1 MKVLDL
7 FSGIGGFSLGLE
19 AAGMETV
26 AFCEK
31 DSFCRKVLQQ
41 HWPDVPVYEDVRDL
55 DGRAYR
61 GSIDVVCGGFPCQPF
76 SVAGKQRGKGDDR
89 HLWPEMLRVIRESQ
103 PRWVIGENVS
113 GFIRMALDDVSSD
126 LENEGYEVRTFVLPA
141 CSVDARHRRDRV
153 WVVGHAISEHGWR
166 GSDRRGG
173 AGLEVDG
180 DVLDEAGWQQIP
192 DSTDRPGADVGDTE
206 HDGLPASEIARGS
219 GKTEAGSPQGS
230 IKAVESEGAGRPS
243 DHGAM
248 VVADTHGERQLQ
260 REGCKQEV
268 GRWSGDG
275 GEETIAMA
283 NATDAGLQGREIAGD
298 VEGEGS
304 YTDQQFA
311 GFGYASGRTE
321 WTSEP
326 AVGRMAHGVPNRV
339 DRIKALGNAVV
350 PQLIQI
356 IGELVLA
363 ADKDIYGDIR

>member
-1 MKVLDL
+1 MRVLDL

-19 AAGMETV
+19 AAGMTTV
-26 AFCEK
+26 AFCERDPYGTAILNK
-31 DSFCRKVLQQ
+31 
-41 HWPDVPVYEDVRDL
+41 HWPDVPVHSDVRNL
-55 DGRAYR
+55 DGKKYA

-76 SVAGKQRGKGDDR
+76 SVAGQQRGKDDDR
-89 HLWPEMLRVIRESQ
+89 HLWPEMLRVIRESK

-113 GFIRMALDDVSSD
+113 GFVRMALDDVSLD
-126 LENEGYEVRTFVLPA
+126 LENEGYEVRPFVLPA
-141 CSVDARHRRDRV
+141 CAVDARHRRDRV
-153 WVVGHAISEHGWR
+153 FIIAYRKQS
-166 GSDRRGG
+166 
-173 AGLEVDG
+173 
-180 DVLDEAGWQQIP
+180 
-192 DSTDRPGADVGDTE
+192 VGDTE

-219 GKTEAGSPQGS
+219 GQTEAGSTQGS

-243 DHGAM
+243 NHGAM

-283 NATDAGLQGREIAGD
+283 DATDAGLQGREIAGD

-304 YTDQQFA
+304 HTDQQFA

-363 ADKDIYGDIR
+363 ADKDMYGDIR

>member
-1 MKVLDL
+1 MT
-7 FSGIGGFSLGLE
+7 
-19 AAGMETV
+19 TV
-26 AFCEK
+26 AFCERDPYGTAILNK
-31 DSFCRKVLQQ
+31 
-41 HWPDVPVYEDVRDL
+41 HWPDVPVHSDVRNL
-55 DGRAYR
+55 DGKKYA

-76 SVAGKQRGKGDDR
+76 SVAGKQRGKDDDR
-89 HLWPEMLRVIRESQ
+89 HLWPEMLRVIRESK

-113 GFIRMALDDVSSD
+113 GFVRMALDDVSLD
-126 LENEGYEVRTFVLPA
+126 LENEGYEVRPFVLPA
-141 CSVDARHRRDRV
+141 CAVDARHRRDRV
-153 WVVGHAISEHGWR
+153 FIIAYRKQS
-166 GSDRRGG
+166 
-173 AGLEVDG
+173 
-180 DVLDEAGWQQIP
+180 
-192 DSTDRPGADVGDTE
+192 VGDTE
-206 HDGLPASEIARGS
+206 HDGLPASEIARGF
-219 GKTEAGSPQGS
+219 GQTEAGSTQGS
-230 IKAVESEGAGRPS
+230 IKTVESEGAGRPS

-275 GEETIAMA
+275 GEEGGVVA

-304 YTDQQFA
+304 HTDQQFA

-363 ADKDIYGDIR
+363 ADKDIYGDMR